1 MSKKELVKLSDWE
14 NNNFPV
20 TVDGRLIK
28 IDFSSIYGEK
38 LSDLNIPD
46 IERFLIK
53 KRSYEANLELVA
65 RYINYFIEFYD
76 EDNELLLAYLKLKY
90 MIDNKKKEHRFGP
103 KLMRSAIYQVLIT
116 PSVVKK
122 IKQMT
127 EDNYLLDIDS
137 DKKIQTY
144 NEDTR
149 FTDLHA
155 KILLS
160 ASTAAKIMLPVAVHY
175 LSTEGAGF
183 DMIKGIYQFFVPTLS
198 LFADEDVDM
207 YTKLRVWIGKMV
219 DTNVLGN
226 KKTWDDKAVLYDDV
240 SNMKAIT
247 LFEKDIM
254 VDTFYKYMYEPD
266 FKKGKWVDS
275 NPIMLNNVVV
285 SSQLKFSNKTKYK
298 YNIIEIS
305 SSGSGEEGELSGMDK
320 LLMNASKIDETL
332 IILAEENIKESI
344 ERMRAQLPFITD
356 EEIDY
361 YYKHCKVNKLHQTL
375 INYYYAKYF
384 GGFVELNLTPRRQL
398 ITLMV
403 MMKRRLMKEGYIY
416 LPQLLSGNIDG
427 KTNNRVIQNSK
438 FLNKIETSPLYK
450 VIMDEKYSIIV
461 DLKKENNSIIG
472 ILSSLINSRF
482 TFVDYDMQDV
492 LGEPI
497 VINQDTLSDEF
508 INFINI
514 I

>member
-1 MSKKELVKLSDWE
+1 MSNKEIVKLGDWK

-28 IDFSSIYGEK
+28 IDFSKVFGNK
-38 LSDLNIPD
+38 LEELNIPD

-53 KRSYEANLELVA
+53 KSSYQANLELVA

-76 EDNELLLAYLKLKY
+76 EDNELLMSYLKLKY
-90 MIDNKKKEHRFGP
+90 IIDNKNKVHKVGV
-103 KLMRSAIYQVLIT
+103 KLMKSYIYNILIT
-116 PSVVKK
+116 PSVVEK
-122 IKQMT
+122 IKKMT

-144 NEDTR
+144 SEDTR

-155 KILLS
+155 RILLS
-160 ASTAAKIMLPVAVHY
+160 ASTAAKIMLPVTIHF
-175 LSTEGAGF
+175 LSTEGATF
-183 DMIKGIYQFFVPTLS
+183 EMIKGIYSFFRPTLD
-198 LFADEDVDM
+198 LFAEDGVDM

-219 DTNVLGN
+219 DANVMGN
-226 KKTWDDKAVLYDDV
+226 RNAWQDKAVIYDDV
-240 SNMKAIT
+240 SNAKAIS

-266 FKKGKWVDS
+266 FKKGKWVES
-275 NPIMLNNVVV
+275 NPIMLNNVVI
-285 SSQLKFSNKTKYK
+285 SSQLKFSNRTRYK
-298 YNIIEIS
+298 YHITEIS
-305 SSGSGEEGELSGMDK
+305 ANTNGDEGELSGMDK

-332 IILAEENIKESI
+332 IILAEENMSESI
-344 ERMRAQLPFITD
+344 ERMRSQLPFITD

-361 YYKHCKVNKLHQTL
+361 YYRNCKITKLHQTL

-384 GGFVELNLTPRRQL
+384 GGFVELNFAPKRQL
-398 ITLMV
+398 ITLLV
-403 MMKRRLMKEGYIY
+403 MMKRRLMKDGFIY
-416 LPQLLSGNIDG
+416 LPQLLSGNIEG
-427 KTNNRVIQNSK
+427 KMSNRVIQNSK

-450 VIMDEKYSIIV
+450 VIMEEKYSIII

-472 ILSSLINSRF
+472 ILSSLINSKF
-482 TFVDYDMQDV
+482 TFVDFDMQEV
-492 LGEPI
+492 LGDPI
-497 VINQDTLSDEF
+497 MICQDTLSDEF
-508 INFINI
+508 INFIGI